1 MTGYIASITIAARE
15 GGELIELSQAY
26 LIPDQGIE
34 GDRYCQPAS
43 PPNVNQISLVESEVV
58 ADFAAKFRL
67 DMQPIE
73 LRRNIVTQGISLN
86 DLVGKRFLLGTV
98 EAIGTELAEPCRGIA
113 ESIIANHQLENVTAK
128 EIVSSLVHRGGL
140 YTRIVQGG
148 LIKSSD
154 SIQVLP

>member
-26 LIPDQGIE
+26 LITDRGIE

-58 ADFAAKFRL
+58 ADFATKFRL
-67 DMQPIE
+67 DMQPIA
-73 LRRNIVTQGISLN
+73 LRRNIVTQGSSLN

-140 YTRIVQGG
+140 YARIVQGG
-148 LIKSSD
+148 LIKFSD